1 MNEDLFKATNCLHA
15 GQIKKATTKSDLWNF
30 FGEYAIVKNI
40 RMKLIRNESS
50 NGRIH
55 NRKIAFIEFYS
66 IDDARRVKSIVNR
79 SDLWKGTLQFA
90 KSK

>member
-1 MNEDLFKATNCLHA
+1 MNEELFKATNCLHA
-15 GQIKKATTKSDLWNF
+15 GQVKTTTTKRDLWNF
-30 FGEYAIVKNI
+30 FGEFAKVKNI
-40 RMKLIRNESS
+40 RIKTIRNESS